1 MALNGIQNRW
11 SQIDYKSLLVT
22 LLLTVISLAVA
33 VFLGLVSSTGNLF
46 FVVIIGGIMAAV
58 IVAFFPV
65 PLLWLAIVGGL
76 VIVGLIQLYLPQF
89 QFVRWLVAGASSL
102 MLIHVA
108 AELFRGSDLRSRSR
122 HTPGIIHL
130 AILFL
135 IVAGITTL
143 YNRGGLGAFAAG
155 AKNYFQVWPLMFAL
169 ALVRWDEKTIR
180 TLPKVMLW
188 IALFQLPFVVQQ
200 YLYIVPT
207 RVGLGY
213 GIVPVDVVAGTF
225 GADRNGGGANSTL
238 SMFLI
243 VVWAGVLAQWK
254 YKLMSGRMLAFLSLL
269 LFAPLFFNESKVAI
283 LYLGLVFFVLFR
295 EEVVSRPH
303 LFFSGLIVFAVLTAG
318 LLYSYTALNSQNR
331 QMDISSEIQ
340 SAIDTNFGDKR
351 SSRWSLELNRLTV
364 YSFWAKQHGLDD
376 LGHALIGHGL
386 GASKDSE
393 GLIVTHSLAS
403 TRYIGMGIG
412 NTSVSSL
419 LWDVG
424 VLGLSVVVA
433 MFWWAYRAAGQLSR
447 QYMAHP
453 PTQALF
459 RGLQS
464 VIPILFLS
472 LTHKNFFVFNLPYQ
486 AFVLGLI
493 GFVAYWVR
501 RAAEQPAPRSL
512 GSKPR

>member
-1 MALNGIQNRW
+1 MALNGIQNRLG
-11 SQIDYKSLLVT
+11 QINYTSLLVT
-22 LLLTVISLAVA
+22 VLLTVLTLAFA

-65 PLLWLAIVGGL
+65 PLLWLAIIGGL
-76 VIVGLIQLYLPQF
+76 VITGLFRLYLPQF
-89 QFVRWLVAGASSL
+89 QFVRWLVAGASYL

-122 HTPGIIHL
+122 HTPGLIHL

-135 IVAGITTL
+135 VVAGITTL

-155 AKNYFQVWPLMFAL
+155 AKNYFQVWPLMFVL
-169 ALVRWDEKTIR
+169 ALVRWEEKTIR

-200 YLYIVPT
+200 YLFIVPT

-225 GADRNGGGANSTL
+225 GADRMGGGANSTL

-243 VVWAGVLAQWK
+243 FVWAGLLAQWK
-254 YKLMSGRMLAFLSLL
+254 YKLVSGRMLAFLSLL
-269 LFAPLFFNESKVAI
+269 LLAPLFFNESKVAI
-283 LYLGLVFFVLFR
+283 LYLGLVFFLLFR
-295 EEVVSRPH
+295 EEVISRPQ
-303 LFFSGLIVFAVLTAG
+303 LFFGGLIVFVVLTAG
-318 LLYSYTALNSQNR
+318 LLYSYTALNTQHR
-331 QMDISSEIQ
+331 QVDISTEIQ
-340 SAIDTNFGDKR
+340 SAIDENFGDKR
-351 SSRWSLELNRLTV
+351 SSRWSRELNRLTV
-364 YSFWAKQHGLDD
+364 YTFWAKEHGLDD
-376 LGHALIGHGL
+376 LGHTLIGHGL

-403 TRYIGMGIG
+403 TRYAGMGIG

-433 MFWWAYRAAGQLSR
+433 MFWWVYRAAGQLSR

-453 PTQALF
+453 QTQALF
-459 RGLQS
+459 RGVQA

-472 LTHKNFFVFNLPYQ
+472 LAHKNFFVFNLPYQ
-486 AFVLGLI
+486 TFVFGLL

-501 RAAEQPAPRSL
+501 RTAEQQTVRSIGSEPR
-512 GSKPR
+512 